1 MKKNQKPIRLI
12 DEWKVIQL
20 NPTEDGAHQLP
31 GKKFFEWWYFDA
43 HFNNDHHLVIA
54 LHPRI
59 FSVSSRPAVLTVH
72 LYGPDKR
79 KTIEVASFRPSE
91 VESTVGQCNVRL
103 GGSRAWNE
111 RGHFKVYVEQGSI
124 RADLEYQRKI
134 EGVRTGTG
142 VLFTD
147 FMGEQSFHWIIPIPR
162 ASVSGYLWID
172 DRCVAVTGVGYHDHN
187 WGNLDL
193 HRVIRRWSWGQVIA
207 DRHTVIFWEILGRG
221 KVNSRAAGVMLWQGR
236 DLLLNTNQVHL
247 HPSES
252 GLVRETDIC
261 GLDRIK
267 AQVNDT
273 SMAVQA
279 VLKNRRTLDKI
290 DFAQPRS
297 RRESVQQM
305 LEKIYFLSERAP
317 LIGQLVKQL
326 VGYGTYHRLQA
337 ECELRI
343 ATERY
348 NGQAFYEIMDFGNL
362 A

>member
-72 LYGPDKR
+72 LYGPDKW

-111 RGHFKVYVEQGSI
+111 GGHFKVYVEQGSI
-124 RADLEYQRKI
+124 RADLEYQREI

-147 FMGEQSFHWIIPIPR
+147 FMGERSFHWIIPIPR

-193 HRVIRRWSWGQVIA
+193 YRVIRRWSWGHVIT
-207 DRHTVIFWEILGRG
+207 DRYTMIFWELLARG
-221 KVNSRAAGVMLWQGR
+221 KEGAHMTGAMLWRGPE
-236 DLLLNTNQVHL
+236 LLL
-247 HPSES
+247 S
-252 GLVRETDIC
+252 TD
-261 GLDRIK
+261 
-267 AQVNDT
+267 QVNLYPSDVRINNLELIRARADDD
-273 SMAVQA
+273 SLVAQA
-279 VLKNRRTLDKI
+279 IPQNQRGLDKI

-297 RRESVQQM
+297 RKENTRRT

-337 ECELRI
+337 ECRLKVAGGHHSGRM
-343 ATERY
+343 
-348 NGQAFYEIMDFGNL
+348 FYEIMDFGEWG
-362 A
+362 